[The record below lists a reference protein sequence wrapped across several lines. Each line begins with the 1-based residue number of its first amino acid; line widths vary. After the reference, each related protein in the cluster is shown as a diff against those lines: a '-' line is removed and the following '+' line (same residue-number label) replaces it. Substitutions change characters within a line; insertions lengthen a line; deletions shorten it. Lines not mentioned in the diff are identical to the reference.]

1 VSKLGT
7 WVPHELSVKN
17 KADRLRIAAEN
28 LNLYGQAL
36 LPLDSILTGDEKW
49 VLYVNV
55 TRRREWVLKGQSA
68 APTPKAGLHPKKCLL
83 SFFWDTEGIVSLLL
97 FLIFIVLLGVVYWE
111 IVPAGRTINAE
122 YYCGQLDRLNEAMQE
137 NRPHRQGHNVSIFLK
152 CFVALTF
159 VFRLNFSTTT
169 PLHIRRD

>member
-1 VSKLGT
+1 MGVKGSKCRPNAKS
-7 WVPHELSVKN
+7 WS
-17 KADRLRIAAEN
+17 
-28 LNLYGQAL
+28 
-36 LPLDSILTGDEKW
+36 S
-49 VLYVNV
+49 
-55 TRRREWVLKGQSA
+55 S
-68 APTPKAGLHPKKCLL
+68 KKV
-83 SFFWDTEGIVSLLL
+83 FAFIFWDTEGIVSLLL